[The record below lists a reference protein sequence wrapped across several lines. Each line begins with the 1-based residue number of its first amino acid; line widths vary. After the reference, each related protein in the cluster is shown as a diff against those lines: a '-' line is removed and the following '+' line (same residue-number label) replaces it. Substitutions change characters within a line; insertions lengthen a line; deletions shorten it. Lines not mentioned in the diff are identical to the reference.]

1 MKWETQWCTVN
12 SWRWLCVSFHSQLR
26 YSLSLVIFQ
35 AGSVLA
41 RDLTQEEL
49 ELAGIYVHC
58 PYNAPYACEGVRE
71 VVRTVYTKVGYGD
84 VAQNLLR
91 QLEILTLLAVTE
103 NGNPTATFSSP
114 EKGFVNDLL
123 WGAKDGKIAL
133 IQQSTK
139 SVSTFRVEPGQLV
152 GSEGLYV
159 RAFSEAEFSE
169 LHTDY

>member
-1 MKWETQWCTVN
+1 MQIRT
-12 SWRWLCVSFHSQLR
+12 
-26 YSLSLVIFQ
+26 YIFIL
-35 AGSVLA
+35 AFVLGVFESGEVFA

-58 PYNAPYACEGVRE
+58 PYNDVYACEGVRE
-71 VVRTVYTKVGYGD
+71 VVRTVYTKVGYSD
-84 VAQNLLR
+84 VAQGLLG
-91 QLEILTLLAVTE
+91 QLEILTLLAATE

-114 EKGFVNDLL
+114 DKGFVNDLL

-139 SVSTFRVEPGQLV
+139 SVSTFRAEPGQLV

-159 RAFSEAEFSE
+159 RAFSDAEFNE
-169 LHTDY
+169 LCTD